1 MVVAGESG
9 LPDRAVDHHLAGQKA
24 PYGGPV
30 ARAGRK
36 RYRVA
41 AFEWR
46 RANPAIPFP
55 DGYPDRA
62 RWCAAMLR
70 LPLDTGAGE
79 VDWTLVALQNA
90 AAASAGPGTWPLV
103 GMALSGTGWRTPRCR
118 TWPRPIALA
127 SRAVS
132 DRSPKADSIIFSV
145 EVCSNGPAWATVG
158 AARLDTTMVGTRNPS
173 CR

>member
-1 MVVAGESG
+1 MVLAGESG
-9 LPDRAVDHHLAGQKA
+9 LPDGAVDHHLAGQKA

-36 RYRVA
+36 CYRVA

-79 VDWTLVALQNA
+79 VDLTLVALQNA
-90 AAASAGPGTWPLV
+90 AASAAGRGVLPV
-103 GMALSGTGWRTPRCR
+103 GGGGRSGEG
-118 TWPRPIALA
+118 
-127 SRAVS
+127 
-132 DRSPKADSIIFSV
+132 
-145 EVCSNGPAWATVG
+145 
-158 AARLDTTMVGTRNPS
+158 
-173 CR
+173 